1 MRQKQRWIPT
11 NLISRAEELAE
22 FIRKAQ
28 EKGELYTYPVNPK
41 GSQILVMA
49 LAIGLKTIAEDIGF
63 SKSDIQGTEVKESEP
78 KQDNKGKDFLEK
90 LMGGM

>member
-1 MRQKQRWIPT
+1 
-11 NLISRAEELAE
+11 
-22 FIRKAQ
+22 
-28 EKGELYTYPVNPK
+28 
-41 GSQILVMA
+41 MA

-63 SKSDIQGTEVKESEP
+63 SKNDTTEVKESEP